1 MMKTKIKFLLLI
13 ISIAFNLV
21 LAQDKTEYTLTYNSL
36 VGSPKAT
43 LDDVAWISGYWR
55 GEAFNGEVEE
65 IWSSPLGNSMVASFK
80 LVIDDE
86 IKFYEIEIITEIN
99 GTLMLRLKHFHSD
112 LRGWEEKDET
122 VDFPLV
128 KITESRVFFDGMTFE
143 KVSDNEMNVYVLIKQ
158 EDKVAEEMKFNYH
171 K

>member
-1 MMKTKIKFLLLI
+1 MKTNIRLLLLI
-13 ISIAFNLV
+13 ISIAFNLL
-21 LAQDKTEYTLTYNSL
+21 LAQDKMEYTITYDSL
-36 VGSPKAT
+36 IGSPKAT
-43 LDDVAWISGYWR
+43 LEDVAWISGYWR

-65 IWSSPLGNSMVASFK
+65 IWSSPLGNSMVATFK
-80 LVIDDE
+80 LVVDDKV
-86 IKFYEIEIITEIN
+86 KFYEIETITEIN
-99 GTLMLRLKHFHSD
+99 GTLILQLKHFHSN
-112 LRGWEEKDET
+112 LKGWEEKDET

-128 KITESRVFFDGMTFE
+128 KITESKVFFDGMTFE

>member
-1 MMKTKIKFLLLI
+1 MKTNIRLLLI
-13 ISIAFNLV
+13 VIPIAFNFV
-21 LAQDKTEYTLTYNSL
+21 LAQDKTEYILTYNPL

-43 LDDVAWISGYWR
+43 LEDVAWISGYWR

-65 IWSSPLGNSMVASFK
+65 IWSSPSGNSMVASFK
-80 LVIDDE
+80 LVVDDMV
-86 IKFYEIEIITEIN
+86 KFYEIETITEKS
-99 GTLMLRLKHFHSD
+99 GTLILQLKHFHSD

-128 KITESRVFFDGMTFE
+128 KVTEKRVYFDGMTFE
-143 KVSDNEMNVYVLIKQ
+143 KVSDNEMIVYVRIKQ
-158 EDKVAEEMKFNYH
+158 ADNVSEEMRFNYH

>member
-1 MMKTKIKFLLLI
+1 MKTNISLLLLV
-13 ISIAFNLV
+13 ISIAFNLT
-21 LAQDKTEYTLTYNSL
+21 LAQDNTEFTLTYDSL

-43 LDDVAWISGYWR
+43 LEDVAWISGYWK

-80 LVIDDE
+80 LVVDDMV
-86 IKFYEIEIITEIN
+86 KFYEIETITEKS
-99 GTLMLRLKHFHSD
+99 GTLILQLKHFHSD
-112 LRGWEEKDET
+112 LKGWEEKDET

-128 KITESRVFFDGMTFE
+128 KVNESRVYFDGMTFE
-143 KVSDNEMNVYVLIKQ
+143 KVSDNEMNVYVRIKQ
-158 EDKVAEEMKFNYH
+158 TDDVPEEMKFNYH

>member
-1 MMKTKIKFLLLI
+1 MKTKIRLIPFI
-13 ISIAFNLV
+13 ISIAFNLL
-21 LAQDKTEYTLTYNSL
+21 LAQDKMEYTLTYDSL
-36 VGSPKAT
+36 IGSPKAT
-43 LDDVAWISGYWR
+43 LEDVAWISGYWR

-80 LVIDDE
+80 LVVDDE
-86 IKFYEIEIITEIN
+86 VKFYEIEIITEIN
-99 GTLMLRLKHFHSD
+99 GTLILQLKHFHSD

>member
-1 MMKTKIKFLLLI
+1 MKTKIRLIPFI
-13 ISIAFNLV
+13 ISIAFNLL
-21 LAQDKTEYTLTYNSL
+21 LAQDKMEYTLTYDSL
-36 VGSPKAT
+36 IGSPKAT
-43 LDDVAWISGYWR
+43 LEDVAWISGYWR

-80 LVIDDE
+80 LVVDDE
-86 IKFYEIEIITEIN
+86 VKFYEIEIITEKN
-99 GTLMLRLKHFHSD
+99 GTLILQLKHFHSD
-112 LRGWEEKDET
+112 LRGWEEKNET

-128 KITESRVFFDGMTFE
+128 KITESKVFFDGMTFE
-143 KVSDNEMNVYVLIKQ
+143 RVSNNEMNVYVLIKQ

>member
-1 MMKTKIKFLLLI
+1 MKTNIRLLLLI
-13 ISIAFNLV
+13 ISIAFNLL
-21 LAQDKTEYTLTYNSL
+21 LAQDKMEYTLTYDSL
-36 VGSPKAT
+36 IGSPKAT
-43 LDDVAWISGYWR
+43 LEDVAWISGYWR

-80 LVIDDE
+80 LVVDDE
-86 IKFYEIEIITEIN
+86 VKFYEIETITEKN
-99 GTLMLRLKHFHSD
+99 GTLMLQLKHFYSN
-112 LRGWEEKDET
+112 LKGWEEKDET

-128 KITESRVFFDGMTFE
+128 KITESRVYFDGMTFE

>member
-1 MMKTKIKFLLLI
+1 MKTKIRLIPFI
-13 ISIAFNLV
+13 ISIAFNLL
-21 LAQDKTEYTLTYNSL
+21 LAQDKMEYTLTYDSL
-36 VGSPKAT
+36 IGSPKAT
-43 LDDVAWISGYWR
+43 LEDVAWISGYWR

-80 LVIDDE
+80 LVVDDE
-86 IKFYEIEIITEIN
+86 VKFYEIEIITEIN

-128 KITESRVFFDGMTFE
+128 KITENRVYFDGMTFE

>member
-1 MMKTKIKFLLLI
+1 MKTKIKFLLLI
-13 ISIAFNLV
+13 ISIAFNLL
-21 LAQDKTEYTLTYNSL
+21 LAQDKMEYTLTYDSL
-36 VGSPKAT
+36 IGSPKAT
-43 LDDVAWISGYWR
+43 LEDVAWISGYWR

-80 LVIDDE
+80 LVVDDE
-86 IKFYEIEIITEIN
+86 VKFYEIEIITEIN

>member
-1 MMKTKIKFLLLI
+1 MKTKIRLIPFI
-13 ISIAFNLV
+13 ISIAFNLL
-21 LAQDKTEYTLTYNSL
+21 LAQDKMEYTLTYDSL
-36 VGSPKAT
+36 IGSPKAT
-43 LDDVAWISGYWR
+43 LEDVAWISGYWR

-80 LVIDDE
+80 LVVDDE
-86 IKFYEIEIITEIN
+86 VKFYEIETITEIN
-99 GTLMLRLKHFHSD
+99 GTLMLQLKHFHSN

-122 VDFPLV
+122 VDFSLV
-128 KITESRVFFDGMTFE
+128 KITESKVFFDGMTFE

-158 EDKVAEEMKFNYH
+158 TDKVAEEIKFNYH

>member
-1 MMKTKIKFLLLI
+1 MKTKIRLIPFI
-13 ISIAFNLV
+13 ISIAFNLL
-21 LAQDKTEYTLTYNSL
+21 LAQDKMEYTLTYDSL
-36 VGSPKAT
+36 IGSPKAT
-43 LDDVAWISGYWR
+43 LEDVAWISGYWR

-80 LVIDDE
+80 LVVDDE
-86 IKFYEIEIITEIN
+86 VKFYEIEIITEKN
-99 GTLMLRLKHFHSD
+99 GTLILQLKHFHSD

-128 KITESRVFFDGMTFE
+128 KITESKVFFDGMTFE
-143 KVSDNEMNVYVLIKQ
+143 KVSDNEMNVYVRIKQ
-158 EDKVAEEMKFNYH
+158 TDKVVEEMKFNYL

>member
-1 MMKTKIKFLLLI
+1 MKTKIKFLLLI